1 MPQSTEAAPPAGHPE
16 AAPPAGHPEAAPPA
30 VPAAATQ
37 APAAA
42 VALPALWRLALVR
55 GGVEVKSFF
64 RDKMAVAFI
73 FGLPSILLVLLGS
86 IFGGQ
91 AAARGVTVGQ
101 LFTAGMIAGGIMST
115 SFQYLAIGVATER
128 ESGMLKR
135 LSGTPMPPAA
145 YFAGKIVQVLV
156 CTMSETVLLVA
167 VGMLFYHLHLPT
179 SPGRWWTFA
188 WVFVLGTAA
197 CSLLGIAV
205 SSVPRSAASA
215 TPVVTLPFLV
225 LQFISG
231 VYVPPNNVPGWMRDI
246 ASFFPLKWMAQGM
259 RSAFLPGQAAALE
272 PAHSWE
278 HGRTALVLALWIAGG
293 LVLCAKTFR
302 WQSRR

>member
-1 MPQSTEAAPPAGHPE
+1 MPQSTEAAPPA
-16 AAPPAGHPEAAPPA
+16 
-30 VPAAATQ
+30 VPAAAPAASA
-37 APAAA
+37 APATAAA
-42 VALPALWRLALVR
+42 VALPALWRLAAAR

-156 CTMSETVLLVA
+156 CTVSETVLLVA

-231 VYVPPNNVPGWMRDI
+231 VYVPSNSVPGWMRDI

-259 RSAFLPGQAAALE
+259 RSAFLPSQAAALE
-272 PAHSWE
+272 PARSWE
-278 HGRTALVLALWIAGG
+278 HGRTALVLAIWIAGG